1 MGEGGVL
8 YKVIRKVYNSS
19 GAKLKVNSRERTVT
33 AVGAS
38 CQYPLFLPLIVTL
51 SETSTHSYKISQ
63 MSTTFAPDSSFLS
76 VIGQPKSPF
85 SVSQNQLASEVTVS
99 VRDSIISVPLS
110 SLARC
115 NRYVNSQEYECEVEV
130 RQEA

>member
-38 CQYPLFLPLIVTL
+38 CQYPLFLPLMVTL

-63 MSTTFAPDSSFLS
+63 MSTAFAPDSSFLS